1 MIKKHPHDNYTPP
14 PPSVNSKIRNRG
26 SHIKKIHLSSTICVV
41 LSDLGFGKV
50 DFSLVDVADFNT
62 ELSNK
67 KKKLLIITK
76 RKL

>member
-1 MIKKHPHDNYTPP
+1 MIKKHPHDNCIPP

-41 LSDLGFGKV
+41 LSELGFGKV

-62 ELSNK
+62 ELSN
-67 KKKLLIITK
+67 
-76 RKL
+76 